1 MSVKGGIPRGLLFYE
16 YYPLWISFFENLGV
30 KVILS
35 EKTNKKIFDEGIKN
49 TIDEAC
55 IPVKLFHGHVMDI
68 KDQVDYLF
76 VPRIKSIEKGE
87 YICPKFC
94 GLPEMIKNSIKDLPI
109 MITTEID
116 FFQSKKGLKDT
127 IYNIGKYFSND
138 DRNILDAFDQ
148 AYLKYKKHKR
158 LLQQDFLENT
168 KKVMVMGHPYNLYD
182 ENLNMNIFH
191 KIKYRGIDTV
201 TPEMIDP
208 NIINCYAKNFEG
220 DLYWTFARKLIGTAM
235 SIVDKQNVDG
245 VIYISTFGCGVDSVV
260 EDIVEKY
267 IRKNSNIPFMLLT
280 IDEHNG
286 EAGINTRIEAFID
299 MIKWRDRIENNIS
312 AHG

>member
-1 MSVKGGIPRGLLFYE
+1 MTVKIGIPRALLFYE

-35 EKTNKKIFDEGIKN
+35 GKTNKNIFTEGIKN
-49 TIDEAC
+49 TVDEAC
-55 IPVKLFHGHVMDI
+55 IPVKLFHGHVIDI

-94 GLPEMIKNSIKDLPI
+94 GLPEMIKNSIKDLPT

-116 FFQSKKGLKDT
+116 FFQSKKGLRNT
-127 IYNIGKYFSND
+127 IYHIGKYFSND
-138 DRNILDAFDQ
+138 HKAIQIAFDQ
-148 AYLKYKKHKR
+148 AYLRYKKHKKSIQKE
-158 LLQQDFLENT
+158 LIENT

-182 ENLNMNIFH
+182 ENLNMNAFE
-191 KIKYRGIDTV
+191 KIKNRRIDLV
-201 TPEMIDP
+201 TPEMLDSDM
-208 NIINCYAKNFEG
+208 INFYAKDFEG
-220 DLYWTFARKLIGTAM
+220 ALYWTFARKLIGTAM
-235 SIVDKQNVDG
+235 LIVDQQNIDG

-280 IDEHNG
+280 LDEHTG
-286 EAGINTRIEAFID
+286 EAGINTRIEAFVD